1 MNTRTGRRLVTRAVV
16 GASALSLVLL
26 AGCSAPGADG
36 SASGQDEDREIST
49 ELTSEDV
56 ELDFYIETGFPIAQ
70 ELADEFTEQ
79 HPNITFNI
87 RSDQFAVL
95 TENASRV
102 MAGDDAPDLIRL
114 PQLVDPARDGLLLDL
129 DPYFDAYGWDAFPE
143 SQLQQMRI
151 SDDARGSGSLYG
163 MGIGY
168 SVTGVYWNKA
178 IGAQLGITEAPTTID
193 ELEADMA
200 TAAAAGQQPI
210 MQFNDIGG
218 IAFPFQALYNQLADP
233 TDIADWTFQQP
244 GATIDNPEAT
254 EAMATI
260 QEWADA
266 GYFPADA
273 NSLDY
278 TTMMGRFSG
287 GEGLFM
293 FNGDWESANLAES
306 MGDDVGFFLMPGT
319 EAGAAPVAMGA
330 PNSYTI
336 PAKAEHPD
344 EAAFFL
350 NWLHTDETARSI
362 IVNSSGAN
370 PGGPTDL
377 EIPEAANPLTEQT
390 LAAGA
395 TVGSDGTLVDF
406 VANATAGIYAG
417 SIRPELQSLID
428 DRTTPEDAV
437 AAIQAAYEDEVG
449 S

>member
-1 MNTRTGRRLVTRAVV
+1 MNTRTGRSLITRAAV
-16 GASALSLVLL
+16 GASVLSLAVLT
-26 AGCSAPGADG
+26 ACSAPGAG
-36 SASGQDEDREIST
+36 NTSAAQDDSREVST
-49 ELTSEDV
+49 DLTDQDV

-102 MAGDDAPDLIRL
+102 MATDDAPDLIRL
-114 PQLVDPARDGLLLDL
+114 PTLVDPARDGLLADL
-129 DPYFDAYGWDAFPE
+129 DPYATAYGWDQFPD

-151 SDDARGSGSLYG
+151 SDDERGTGSLYG

-168 SVTGVYWNKA
+168 SVTGVYYNKA
-178 IGAQLGITEAPTTID
+178 IAAQLGITEAPTTID
-193 ELEADMA
+193 ELESDMA
-200 TAAAAGQQPI
+200 TAKAAGQQPI

-218 IAFPFQALYNQLADP
+218 IAFPFQALLNQLSDP
-233 TDIADWTFQQP
+233 QDVADWVFQAP
-244 GATIDNPEAT
+244 GATIDTPAAT
-254 EAMATI
+254 EAMTTI
-260 QEWADA
+260 QQWADA
-266 GYFPADA
+266 GYFTADA

-293 FNGDWESANLAES
+293 FNGDWESANLSEK

-330 PNSYTI
+330 PNTYAV

-344 EAAFFL
+344 EAAYFL
-350 NWLHTDETARSI
+350 NWLHTDETARGI

-377 EIPEAANPLTEQT
+377 EVPEASNPLTQQT
-390 LAAGA
+390 LAAGQ
-395 TVGSDGTLVDF
+395 TVGADGTLVDF

-417 SIRPELQSLID
+417 TIRPQLQSLID
-428 DRTTPEDAV
+428 DRVTPADAV